1 MSKILSVDGDDNG
14 FYGSIK
20 TDIGEIQWCFDSNS
34 KCCERFGTEMSQP
47 LSWLINRKFINVDLK
62 EEGYNRAILTL
73 KLEDESPYDKED
85 IREDLEAF
93 MNEKSEKG
101 RGEITTA
108 DLTKFMTSLT
118 DSEWTIEFYNHHN
131 GYYPHNL
138 DVTIDGTPKWNL
150 AL

>member
-1 MSKILSVDGDDNG
+1 MSKILSVDGDDDG
-14 FYGSIK
+14 FYGRIT
-20 TDIGEIQWCFDSNS
+20 TDIGEIQWSFDSDS

-47 LSWLINRKFINVDLK
+47 LSWLVNRKFINVDLK
-62 EEGYNRAILTL
+62 EENHSRAILTL
-73 KLEDESPYDKED
+73 KLEDESPYD

-93 MNEKSEKG
+93 ISEKESG
-101 RGEITTA
+101 EEITTA
-108 DLTKFMTSLT
+108 DLTKFMASFT
-118 DSEWTIEFYNHHN
+118 DCEWTIEFYNNHN